1 MMALLI
7 LLLVIAGICI
17 SIHDAAARKGQPYRA
32 APKVEG
38 SFTGVLDEDE
48 RLTCPS
54 WVVLDVETT
63 GLKPDSDRVI
73 EFSAQRYIDGQLE
86 SAYATMVNPVRHLPP
101 EITSLTGLT
110 DRDLKGAPRFSVIA
124 PEIVEFIGDLP
135 VVAHNAKFD
144 AQFLVRECGRAGIAL
159 HLRYIDTVA
168 LARWAYPGA
177 EDYKLKTLIRGLRL
191 LDHEQEHRASSDVE
205 ATAKLYLLC
214 RKKLAGDRPPE
225 PVTYRAASEPVEE
238 DDAPQPR
245 PVTRSQQVADRRRA
259 AAEAGLACCP
269 RCGSTSV
276 SLNKKG
282 FGGGKATAGMFLT
295 GSLGGA
301 VAGTYGMNKMKL
313 TCLNCGYR
321 WKPGRKGSQV

>member
-124 PEIVEFIGDLP
+124 PEIVE
-135 VVAHNAKFD
+135 
-144 AQFLVRECGRAGIAL
+144 
-159 HLRYIDTVA
+159 
-168 LARWAYPGA
+168 
-177 EDYKLKTLIRGLRL
+177 
-191 LDHEQEHRASSDVE
+191 
-205 ATAKLYLLC
+205 
-214 RKKLAGDRPPE
+214 
-225 PVTYRAASEPVEE
+225 
-238 DDAPQPR
+238 
-245 PVTRSQQVADRRRA
+245 
-259 AAEAGLACCP
+259 
-269 RCGSTSV
+269 
-276 SLNKKG
+276 
-282 FGGGKATAGMFLT
+282 
-295 GSLGGA
+295 
-301 VAGTYGMNKMKL
+301 
-313 TCLNCGYR
+313 
-321 WKPGRKGSQV
+321 

>member
-32 APKVEG
+32 QRTVEG
-38 SFTGVLDEDE
+38 SFTGVLDEEE

-101 EITSLTGLT
+101 GITSLTGLT

-124 PEIVEFIGDLP
+124 PEIVEYIGDLP

-144 AQFLVRECGRAGIAL
+144 AQFLVRECERAGIAL